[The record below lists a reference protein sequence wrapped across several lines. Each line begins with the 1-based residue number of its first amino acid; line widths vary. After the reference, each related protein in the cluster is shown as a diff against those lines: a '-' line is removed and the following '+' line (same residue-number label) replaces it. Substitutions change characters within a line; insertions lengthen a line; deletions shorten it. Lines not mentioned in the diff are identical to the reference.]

1 MVDVDG
7 FVSVASSSSMQPEL
21 WCQLP
26 AEIQYQVLLRLPVV
40 ELLRFASV
48 CKQWRKWTTSA
59 DFRRR
64 CLNPRAGPYLLA
76 IRSLYDL
83 RFAPVLSSDGSNWHG
98 LDLTFLYNALI
109 KKNCVQILSASSD
122 GGLLCVGA
130 VRAHQD
136 PLEKYVILVC
146 NPLTKSWKCLPQW
159 RNETN
164 EVVGNL
170 LYLSLQQIFIRA
182 DKSSSSYKIYVVFN
196 RCVVVYNS
204 MLDAFQVLPVHRH
217 IADVDIVWTAFVRDT
232 YCLYC
237 KSGYDILVHICDIES
252 MVPKLTGFSMDYH
265 LYKFLVYDDRL
276 FCATVG
282 AGDCRDADEDQ
293 YFPLEEWELSSEFPI
308 ELGCI
313 VIYETEGWQV
323 FDLVEHKGYI
333 LMGVYTNSDKQC
345 RWLEVPAGIPR
356 VESVGKCRFPA
367 LPDLVTWN
375 ATAVESFTSWKVVIC
390 NFHFDLMAEV

>member
-1 MVDVDG
+1 MRVQQLGRLLLCANVVAASQSQLWLTPSLFRFCLDEVGNLVFGVCCWHQVRSWAMVDVDG

-146 NPLTKSWKCLPQW
+146 NPLTKSWKCLPQ
-159 RNETN
+159 
-164 EVVGNL
+164 
-170 LYLSLQQIFIRA
+170 
-182 DKSSSSYKIYVVFN
+182 
-196 RCVVVYNS
+196 
-204 MLDAFQVLPVHRH
+204 
-217 IADVDIVWTAFVRDT
+217 
-232 YCLYC
+232 
-237 KSGYDILVHICDIES
+237 
-252 MVPKLTGFSMDYH
+252 
-265 LYKFLVYDDRL
+265 
-276 FCATVG
+276 
-282 AGDCRDADEDQ
+282 
-293 YFPLEEWELSSEFPI
+293 
-308 ELGCI
+308 
-313 VIYETEGWQV
+313 
-323 FDLVEHKGYI
+323 
-333 LMGVYTNSDKQC
+333 
-345 RWLEVPAGIPR
+345 
-356 VESVGKCRFPA
+356 
-367 LPDLVTWN
+367 
-375 ATAVESFTSWKVVIC
+375 
-390 NFHFDLMAEV
+390 